1 MKFDISLPPAEF
13 FFVPGRDPGL
23 SYVEAPEWVMR
34 RVPGARVRQIAAS
47 DYPEVQQRI
56 ERRLDPRW
64 NTPEKNATFEFSTV
78 PVVLEQAGHR
88 GSYAS
93 AGGKWIL
100 NAAAGDRVIE
110 KYLASNPDAGAER
123 QVNRLFAEAREAGP
137 AAVPVWSKPVS
148 GLDVVIECRNQH
160 NFYHF
165 LSEALGKLS
174 HFTEMPHKPRITFQ
188 CRKGEVRGF
197 LMRFIETLYPELA
210 GRVAFVDGQI
220 ASEQVLAPY
229 NHRHYLYQV
238 ADPRTEAEVA
248 AVAATDEWWTRIG
261 AHRPR
266 RKFVSKNSFDSSLR
280 ALRERG
286 LSRLSLKAVA
296 ALPRRIIVSRDPD
309 RGARDRGMEG
319 ADAMVAALKSYG
331 FVEVFFERMS
341 PLEQIAA
348 MQAADIM
355 ISGHG
360 AGFANM
366 VFSRPGAHVIE
377 IGTAQTQAHRWG
389 DFLPNAHVSGC
400 SYTTIFGD
408 ISGAA
413 PGTVPAMTEG
423 HRGIRIGRR
432 ALDAIIEQVEAAG

>member
-1 MKFDISLPPAEF
+1 MKFDTSLPPAEF

-23 SYVEAPEWVMR
+23 SYVEAPDWIMR

-47 DYPEVQQRI
+47 DHPEVQERI

-64 NTPEKNATFEFSTV
+64 TTPGQNATFEFSTV
-78 PVVLEQAGHR
+78 PVVLQQAGHR

-100 NAAAGDRVIE
+100 NAAAGDRVLE
-110 KYLASNPDAGAER
+110 KYLASNPGMPAER
-123 QVNRLFAEAREAGP
+123 QVNRLFAEARETGP
-137 AAVPVWSKPVS
+137 AQLPVWHGRVS
-148 GLDVVIECRNQH
+148 DLDVVIECRNQH

-174 HFTEMPHKPRITFQ
+174 HFAGMRHRPRITFQ

-197 LMRFIETLYPELA
+197 LMRFVEALYPELA

-220 ASEQVLAPY
+220 ASGRVLAPY

-238 ADPRTEAEVA
+238 PDPRADAEVA
-248 AVAATDEWWTRIG
+248 CAAATDEWWGRIG

-266 RKFVSKNSFDSSLR
+266 RKFVSKNSFDGSLR
-280 ALRERG
+280 LLRERG
-286 LSRLSLKAVA
+286 LSLLDRSAVA
-296 ALPRRIIVSRDPD
+296 ALPSRIIVSRDPGQ
-309 RGARDRGMEG
+309 GARDRGMEG
-319 ADAMVAALKSYG
+319 ADALAEALAPHG

-341 PLEQIAA
+341 PLEQIAS

-355 ISGHG
+355 VAGHG

-366 VFSRPGAHVIE
+366 VFSRPDAHVIE

-400 SYTTIFGD
+400 TYTTIFAD
-408 ISGAA
+408 ISGDA
-413 PGTVPAMTEG
+413 PEVVPAMTEG

-432 ALDAIIEQVEAAG
+432 ALDAVVEQVQRTG